1 MRKFVIAGLV
11 WFAAASCGGGT
22 TEPAAIDLVTVSGD
36 TTVVIAGTTAL
47 TAAASAGGV
56 PAAAGVTFL
65 WSSSDTATASVN
77 WRANASASGN
87 LMGRRLASL
96 SQSACVRF
104 SQVFRCT

>member
-47 TAAASAGGV
+47 TAAGRDTPLTAV
-56 PAAAGVTFL
+56 RRVT
-65 WSSSDTATASVN
+65 V
-77 WRANASASGN
+77 
-87 LMGRRLASL
+87 
-96 SQSACVRF
+96 
-104 SQVFRCT
+104 